1 MVSTCKP
8 QPHVGT
14 ACHATRLT
22 RNQSIALTLSPP
34 DLTHS
39 AALTD
44 FWAQALGTDERC
56 ELQVASVCKAG
67 DRSALSLIADP
78 GSSMHEVTQ
87 PARPPSEEDGYQG
100 QSGVLTIGF
109 QGYWKESGFKGSL

>member
-14 ACHATRLT
+14 ACRATRLT
-22 RNQSIALTLSPP
+22 RNQSIALTLPPP

-44 FWAQALGTDERC
+44 FWAQALMSA
-56 ELQVASVCKAG
+56 ASFRWPVCKAG

-78 GSSMHEVTQ
+78 GSSMPEVTQ

-100 QSGVLTIGF
+100 QSGVLTIGI